1 MNQRSLGQGM
11 PFRISWGAL
20 FAGAACSVG
29 MLILL
34 YALGLALGMS
44 TAHEGIFKGAS
55 GLVAPVVALFVGGM
69 IAGRSAGATSRVGG
83 AVHGMVVWSIAA
95 VVSAYLMV
103 NVFGG
108 LLGSA
113 WAVKQV
119 GEQVA
124 SQAAAAVDA
133 DPGPGAAA
141 WVIFGALCVGFLSA
155 LCGGAAGVT
164 REQRHMAE
172 LGAGAGAGAAAVAAP
187 VDMTAPVLDDQ
198 LRQDIAELRAELHEL
213 RHH

>member
-44 TAHEGIFKGAS
+44 TAHDGIFKGAS
-55 GLVAPVVALFVGGM
+55 GLVAPVVALFIGGM
-69 IAGRSAGATSRVGG
+69 IAGRSAGATSRLGG

-113 WAVKQV
+113 WAMKQV

-124 SQAAAAVDA
+124 TQAAAAVDA

-172 LGAGAGAGAAAVAAP
+172 LGAGAGAEVH
-187 VDMTAPVLDDQ
+187 
-198 LRQDIAELRAELHEL
+198 AELPAMH
-213 RHH
+213 

>member
-1 MNQRSLGQGM
+1 MMERSLGQGM
-11 PFRISWGAL
+11 PFRVSWGAL
-20 FAGAACSVG
+20 FAGAASSVG

-34 YALGLALGMS
+34 YALGLALGTS

-55 GLVAPVVALFVGGM
+55 GLVAPVLALFIGGM

-124 SQAAAAVDA
+124 NQAAAAVDA
-133 DPGPGAAA
+133 DPGPGAAS
-141 WVIFGALCVGFLSA
+141 WVIFGALAVGFLSA

-172 LGAGAGAGAAAVAAP
+172 LGVGAGAGAAAVGGP
-187 VDMTAPVLDDQ
+187 VDVTAPVIDAE
-198 LRQDIAELRAELHEL
+198 LRQEIAELRAELHEL
-213 RHH
+213 HHH